1 MGAPGRWPGLLV
13 EWRAPAAPADPEPA
27 GVEIPSGWIGRV
39 VYVVDKGGGEVVL
52 VEAWVPAEHLRP
64 A

>member
-1 MGAPGRWPGLLV
+1 
-13 EWRAPAAPADPEPA
+13 
-27 GVEIPSGWIGRV
+27 VEIPSGRIGRV

-52 VEAWVPAEHLRP
+52 VEAWVPAEYLRP

>member
-1 MGAPGRWPGLLV
+1 MLSGAHRRRRQIPSRP
-13 EWRAPAAPADPEPA
+13 
-27 GVEIPSGWIGRV
+27 GVEIPSGWIGHV
-39 VYVVDKGGGEVVL
+39 AYAVDKGGGEVVL